1 MRPTQEVNGIATLAA
16 SLELAKKSWKVA
28 LQEGRRERPGVHVMA
43 AEGARERLEQVAV
56 LLEEA
61 RRKAGATRVVVVY
74 EAGQDAFWIARAL
87 QARGFEVLVVDPASI
102 PVQRHARR
110 AKTDRL
116 DAIML
121 LQSLLGWLRGESN
134 RMHPVQLPDAHAE
147 GQRHL
152 ARERG
157 ELIKE
162 IGQHRDRI
170 VKLLRTVGCWQPVEQ
185 DFGEQLV
192 RGQVR
197 CYDGSALP
205 VQLAHRL
212 QREWARMEMVQ
223 AQLAELERSLADELP
238 AAQRQRIE
246 QLATLKA
253 VGKVGATRLILEL
266 FWRNFN
272 NRRQVGSC
280 LGLTPQPYDSGESRV
295 DQGIS
300 KQGNR
305 RVRSLLI
312 EMTWMWLRYQPQS
325 DIAQWFKRK
334 TSAGTAGKRSKRI
347 AVVAAARRLAIAL
360 WRYLDQGVVPTGAIL
375 KTATR

>member
-1 MRPTQEVNGIATLAA
+1 MRPTQEINGIATLAA
-16 SLELAKKSWKVA
+16 SLELAKKSWKVG
-28 LQEGRRERPGVHVMA
+28 LQDGRRERPSVHSVGAEA
-43 AEGARERLEQVAV
+43 ASDRLEQLVA

-61 RRKAGATRVVVVY
+61 RHKAAATRVVVVY

-87 QARGFEVLVVDPASI
+87 QIRGFEVLVVDPASI
-102 PVQRHARR
+102 PVQRYARR

-121 LQSLLGWLRGESN
+121 LESLLGWLRGESN
-134 RMHPVQLPDAHAE
+134 RMHPVRVPDAQAE
-147 GQRHL
+147 AQRHL

-170 VKLLRTVGCWQPVEQ
+170 VKLLRTVGCWHPVDE
-185 DFGEQLV
+185 DFGERLSQA
-192 RGQVR
+192 QVC
-197 CYDGSALP
+197 CYDGGALP
-205 VQLAHRL
+205 AQLAHRL
-212 QREWARMEMVQ
+212 RREWARMEVVQ
-223 AQLAELERSLADELP
+223 AQLAELERTLADQLP

-246 QLATLKA
+246 QLSTLKA
-253 VGKVGATRLILEL
+253 VGRVGATRLVLEL
-266 FWRNFN
+266 FWRHFN
-272 NRRQVGSC
+272 NRRQVGAC
-280 LGLTPQPYDSGESRV
+280 LGLTPQPHDSGESRV

-312 EMTWMWLRYQPQS
+312 EMTWMWLRYQPRS
-325 DIAQWFKRK
+325 DIAQWFARR
-334 TSAGTAGKRSKRI
+334 TSDGAAGKRSKRI

-360 WRYLDQGVVPTGAIL
+360 WRYLDQGVLPAGAQI
-375 KTATR
+375 KTASR